1 MRIVMLGPPGAGK
14 GTQATLLA
22 DKLGV
27 PHLSTGEMLRTAV
40 SFGTDLGQR
49 VKGFIERGELV
60 PDDAVALAVA
70 ARIRATDAEKGFV
83 LDGYPRSRAQ
93 AATFSDML
101 RGNGLNL
108 DAVLEISIA
117 DEYLVDRILTRVR
130 ETRIKGEAP
139 RADDNATVL
148 QTRLQV
154 YRTHTAPLIEYY
166 SGQRLLRSVDGRQ
179 SIDAVS
185 ADLAKAIGIHGRELR
200 DYHFSDGRAPTR
212 SYRRLHFGVLELP
225 SPAFAHAASLEL
237 DEPGLY
243 RRLSLQAG
251 FLIVDG

>member
-14 GTQATLLA
+14 GTQATLLS

-40 SFGTDLGQR
+40 SSGTDLGRR

-93 AATFSDML
+93 AETFSDML

-108 DAVLEISIA
+108 DAVLEISIV
-117 DEYLVDRILTRVR
+117 DEYLVDRILTRAR
-130 ETRIKGEAP
+130 ETRMMGEAP
-139 RADDNATVL
+139 RADDNAMVL

-154 YRTHTAPLIEYY
+154 YRTHTTPLIEYY

-185 ADLAKAIGIHGRELR
+185 ADLAKAIGIH
-200 DYHFSDGRAPTR
+200 
-212 SYRRLHFGVLELP
+212 RL
-225 SPAFAHAASLEL
+225 
-237 DEPGLY
+237 
-243 RRLSLQAG
+243 AG
-251 FLIVDG
+251 N

>member
-14 GTQATLLA
+14 GTQATLLS

-27 PHLSTGEMLRTAV
+27 PHLSTGETLRTAV
-40 SFGTDLGQR
+40 SSGTDLGQC

-70 ARIRATDAEKGFV
+70 ARIRAPDAEKGFV

-108 DAVLEISIA
+108 YAVLEISIA

-130 ETRIKGEAP
+130 ETRMKGEAP

-148 QTRLQV
+148 QTRCRSIG
-154 YRTHTAPLIEYY
+154 RTPPH
-166 SGQRLLRSVDGRQ
+166 
-179 SIDAVS
+179 
-185 ADLAKAIGIHGRELR
+185 
-200 DYHFSDGRAPTR
+200 
-212 SYRRLHFGVLELP
+212 
-225 SPAFAHAASLEL
+225 
-237 DEPGLY
+237 
-243 RRLSLQAG
+243 
-251 FLIVDG
+251 